1 MKFLDINFERFLSL
15 HIIRICWGVV
25 LIFTPLAVI
34 GAIIYQAT
42 ADSPN
47 WPLLLIGYPFFGLLM
62 IVWAR
67 VILETFAVLFR
78 IADNTGK
85 LVRNGQPGPLFL
97 MRPEHVE
104 AETTPS
110 NP

>member
-25 LIFTPLAVI
+25 LVLTPLALVVT
-34 GAIIYQAT
+34 IIYEATQA
-42 ADSPN
+42 APN
-47 WPLLLIGYPFFGLLM
+47 WPLLLIGYPFFALVF

-67 VILETFAVLFR
+67 VVLETFAVLFR

-85 LVRNGQPGPLFL
+85 LVRNGQSGPLYIT
-97 MRPEHVE
+97 RAEHVE
-104 AETTPS
+104 TEATPS